1 MKVFIS
7 HKQEDDIFAKFV
19 HRAFE
24 LHGVESYLDVL
35 DDSIVE
41 NGEALTNHIKKQLNT
56 CTDII
61 VVMSEKTRFSW
72 WVPFEIGMA
81 AQVDMPTATYL
92 TSRTEL
98 PEYLEYWPRLMSTSD
113 IATYISVRN
122 ETAHQ
127 VRKNFAH
134 SYTQQS
140 LRTMETRNFYKN
152 LKQKLR

>member
-19 HRAFE
+19 HRAFA
-24 LHGVESYLDVL
+24 LHGVESYLDLL
-35 DDSIVE
+35 DESIVKS
-41 NGEALTNHIKKQLNT
+41 GEALTTHIKNQLNT

-81 AQVDMPTATYL
+81 AQIDMPTATYL
-92 TSRTEL
+92 TSRTDL

-127 VRKNFAH
+127 IRKNFPYT
-134 SYTQQS
+134 YTQQS
-140 LRTMETRNFYKN
+140 LRAIETHNFYKN